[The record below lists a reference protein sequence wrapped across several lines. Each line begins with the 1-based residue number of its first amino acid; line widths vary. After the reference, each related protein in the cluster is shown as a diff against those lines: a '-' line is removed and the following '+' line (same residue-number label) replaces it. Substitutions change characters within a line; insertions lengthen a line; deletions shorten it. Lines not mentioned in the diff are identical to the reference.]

1 MDRIGDRATHND
13 GDSWMP
19 IVPVHRSFPFDIEFF
34 FFFCLHSLRSNGR
47 KGKNRNSLPF
57 SLLEFY
63 LLALKPID
71 ANTPSTTVSL
81 LLH

>member
-34 FFFCLHSLRSNGR
+34 FFFVCIRCAQMDER
-47 KGKNRNSLPF
+47 EKI
-57 SLLEFY
+57 EI
-63 LLALKPID
+63 AC
-71 ANTPSTTVSL
+71 PSPS
-81 LLH
+81 

>member
-34 FFFCLHSLRSNGR
+34 FFFLHSLRSNGR

-63 LLALKPID
+63 LLALKAID